1 MIDDRSPPDLSDL
14 RERIDDID
22 DRLLGALAERRAVSR
37 AVIASKMSRSAD
49 LRDVSREK
57 ELLVDRIERGAALG
71 LDGPYVMR
79 VFHQVIDDSVRLQ
92 QELLQAHVNDDDDAA
107 PIRVAHLGS
116 EGSFSHVASRG
127 HFARRAPQ
135 LITVGCESFRAVVAA
150 VETGR
155 ADFGLLPIENT
166 TSGGI
171 NEVYDL
177 LLHTRLSIVGEHR
190 ARIVHCLL
198 GLEDASLER
207 IHTVYSHPQPFEQ
220 CSSFLRRLRDV
231 SFVPTADTAAAVATV
246 ASQGDPA
253 AVAVGSEEAG
263 RIHGLTVLASE
274 IANHSENYTR
284 FLVVGPRPVD
294 VDARVPAKTS
304 LVLSTSQ
311 RPGSLVEVLL
321 VFRSHQ
327 INLTKLESRPILGNP
342 WEEMFYVDVQANV
355 AEARMK
361 QALVELEAHTRQIRV
376 LGTYPSDE
384 LEPTPVD
391 VEQP

>member
-1 MIDDRSPPDLSDL
+1 MSDDHTPTDLPAL
-14 RERIDDID
+14 RERIDEID
-22 DRLLGALAERRAVSR
+22 DRLLGALADRREVSR
-37 AVIASKMSRSAD
+37 AVIAAKMSRSSD

-92 QELLQAHVNDDDDAA
+92 QELLQAHVNEDDGAT

-127 HFARRAPQ
+127 HFARRSSQ
-135 LITVGCESFRAVVAA
+135 VITVGCESFRDVVAA

-155 ADFGLLPIENT
+155 ADFGVLPIENT

-198 GLEDASLER
+198 GVEGATLQGVR
-207 IHTVYSHPQPFEQ
+207 TVRSHPQPFEQ
-220 CSSFLRRLRDV
+220 CSTFLRRLRDA
-231 SFVPTADTAAAVATV
+231 SFVPSADTAGAVAQV
-246 ASQGDPA
+246 AADGDPSA
-253 AVAVGSEEAG
+253 AAIGSEDAG

-274 IANHSENYTR
+274 IANHIENYTR
-284 FLVVGPRPVD
+284 FLVVGPSPVD

-321 VFRSHQ
+321 VFRNHQ

-355 AEARMK
+355 ADPRMK
-361 QALVELEAHTRQIRV
+361 RALVELEAHTRQIRV

-391 VEQP
+391 VEQS